1 MMPDRWKQVKEIL
14 DAALAL
20 PAEERMSLVSEACND
35 DVELRAEVESLL
47 ACDGQEI
54 GRAHV

>member
-1 MMPDRWKQVKEIL
+1 MTPDRWKQVKEIL

-35 DVELRAEVESLL
+35 DVELRTEVES
-47 ACDGQEI
+47 
-54 GRAHV
+54 